1 MMALYTSKAFAR
13 DHIAILYY
21 SIVLTGITIA
31 VSAFIGI
38 VQLLTLVLNVAEP
51 EGRLWDGVEAIGDN
65 FEIIGGAIC
74 GLFLVVGAGSVVV
87 YKPWR
92 RRMDQRALL
101 YPEGGSTSAEDAAE
115 NHQAMDRE
123 PGGS

>member
-1 MMALYTSKAFAR
+1 MMMTLYTSKAFAR

-21 SIVLTGITIA
+21 SIVLTGITIV

-51 EGRLWDGVEAIGDN
+51 EGSFWDGVEAIGEN
-65 FEIIGGAIC
+65 FEIIGGSIC
-74 GLFLVVGAGSVVV
+74 GLFLVVGLGSVLV

-92 RRMDQRALL
+92 RRMDRNSLVPHVDDCL
-101 YPEGGSTSAEDAAE
+101 DEHVESSA
-115 NHQAMDRE
+115 
-123 PGGS
+123 